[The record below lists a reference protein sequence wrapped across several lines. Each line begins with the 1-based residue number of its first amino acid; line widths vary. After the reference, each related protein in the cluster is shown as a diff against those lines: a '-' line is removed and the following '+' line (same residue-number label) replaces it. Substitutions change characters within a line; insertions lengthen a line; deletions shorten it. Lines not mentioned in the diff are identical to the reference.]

1 MPPKSPLKSRP
12 PATKSPTRAP
22 AGKATHK
29 VASSSQ
35 IAKAA
40 AVVPSKTKVTS
51 KSPSKKSSTTVV
63 VPPPPPP
70 SQQSSATETSAV
82 CLLQRVGRG
91 YDDRDYVGNMLSR
104 KLREK
109 ATQRAGV
116 LLSKFGDH
124 QTKRSRAD
132 KTIVSA
138 EKEKAEKQRKLQEN
152 LCVFSFDGE
161 LAEIKKLIAAGAKVH
176 KKDVNGNVAL
186 GEAAVNNQVEVMKY
200 LLEQGADP
208 NARGAY
214 DRTPLWRA
222 AYNSHTDAIKLL
234 LEAGADPRVKAQQ
247 ESPAD
252 KASGDAAKVLAEW
265 DIAKTEKLL
274 ARAEEKRKKAD
285 EADEQEVRS
294 LTTATESAQQRF
306 DNARKSLHHAR
317 CQLELRIVE
326 YDLLCGDATK
336 SKEMREIALSC
347 VKDAETLIEKSEK
360 ELEEAQS
367 QYLDARTREQEG
379 LEALSAAG
387 VNVTSALSKVNGRG
401 SEDDIIEIP
410 FGQIADLVL
419 RDSEK
424 KIAKA
429 KKCPLLVDISA
440 RASVFLRY
448 RDTNYLDSFQPSNM
462 EPEAI
467 RKALLGGLRYGKP
480 VIIDMRDVPMLDV
493 VKEAIERTKV
503 GLWNAF
509 LDGSF
514 RKQEVWESLI
524 DATKDGDQYAARNFT
539 SSSVEACI
547 VTFLTNA
554 FVLPDELFESF
565 VIFRTEVPEE

>member
-186 GEAAVNNQVEVMKY
+186 GEAAVNNQVEVM
-200 LLEQGADP
+200 
-208 NARGAY
+208 
-214 DRTPLWRA
+214 
-222 AYNSHTDAIKLL
+222 
-234 LEAGADPRVKAQQ
+234 
-247 ESPAD
+247 
-252 KASGDAAKVLAEW
+252 
-265 DIAKTEKLL
+265 
-274 ARAEEKRKKAD
+274 
-285 EADEQEVRS
+285 
-294 LTTATESAQQRF
+294 TTATESAQQRF